1 MRALDASLLAPILY
15 TRPTLV
21 CSAKGGMV
29 VMTMRNRM
37 MRMRM
42 VMMMRVM
49 MRMRVSKMVVWV
61 QEVGLSANLSLTL
74 GTKSLTTHATLL
86 SP

>member
-42 VMMMRVM
+42 VMMMR
-49 MRMRVSKMVVWV
+49 MRVSKMVVWV

>member
-1 MRALDASLLAPILY
+1 MPPLIMRMRRMMILVM
-15 TRPTLV
+15 R
-21 CSAKGGMV
+21 GMV
-29 VMTMRNRM
+29 VMR
-37 MRMRM
+37 
-42 VMMMRVM
+42 MMMR
-49 MRMRVSKMVVWV
+49 RMRVSKMVVWV

>member
-1 MRALDASLLAPILY
+1 
-15 TRPTLV
+15 
-21 CSAKGGMV
+21 
-29 VMTMRNRM
+29 MRNRM

-42 VMMMRVM
+42 VMM

>member
-21 CSAKGGMV
+21 CSAAKGGMV
-29 VMTMRNRM
+29 VMR
-37 MRMRM
+37 
-42 VMMMRVM
+42 MMMR
-49 MRMRVSKMVVWV
+49 RMRVSKMVVWV

>member
-21 CSAKGGMV
+21 CSAKGWMV
-29 VMTMRNRM
+29 VMKM
-37 MRMRM
+37 MGKEEEEYDG
-42 VMMMRVM
+42 VELE
-49 MRMRVSKMVVWV
+49 
-61 QEVGLSANLSLTL
+61 EVGLTANLSLTL
-74 GTKSLTTHATLL
+74 GTKTLTTHATLL

>member
-21 CSAKGGMV
+21 CSAAKGGMV
-29 VMTMRNRM
+29 VMRM
-37 MRMRM
+37 MMRRMRM
-42 VMMMRVM
+42 
-49 MRMRVSKMVVWV
+49 SKMVVWV

>member
-21 CSAKGGMV
+21 CSAAKGGMV
-29 VMTMRNRM
+29 VMTMR
-37 MRMRM
+37 MR
-42 VMMMRVM
+42 MMMR
-49 MRMRVSKMVVWV
+49 RMRVSKMVVWV

>member
-29 VMTMRNRM
+29 VMKM
-37 MRMRM
+37 MGKEEEEEEYDG
-42 VMMMRVM
+42 VELE
-49 MRMRVSKMVVWV
+49 
-61 QEVGLSANLSLTL
+61 EVGLTANLSLTL
-74 GTKSLTTHATLL
+74 GTKTLTTHATLL

>member
-29 VMTMRNRM
+29 VMTMM
-37 MRMRM
+37 GKEEEEEYDG
-42 VMMMRVM
+42 VELE
-49 MRMRVSKMVVWV
+49 
-61 QEVGLSANLSLTL
+61 EVGLTANLSLTL
-74 GTKSLTTHATLL
+74 GTKTLTTHATLL

>member
-21 CSAKGGMV
+21 CSAAKGGMV
-29 VMTMRNRM
+29 VMR
-37 MRMRM
+37 
-42 VMMMRVM
+42 MMMR
-49 MRMRVSKMVVWV
+49 RMRVSKMVVWV

-74 GTKSLTTHATLL
+74 ATKSLTTHATLL